1 MARVQMKDLLEA
13 GVHFGHLTRRWNPKM
28 KPYIYGERNGIYIVD
43 LHQTLEGVETACDFI
58 EKTVAEGGSVLFVG
72 TKKQAQEAMAEA
84 ATSCGMFHVT
94 HRWLGGMLT
103 NFQTIR
109 ESIFRLKKLKEMER
123 TGDLDRRPKKEA
135 AGLREQRDKL
145 ERVLGGIE
153 DMPGMPSA
161 LFVVDLR
168 EEHIAVKE
176 ARRLGIPIVAVVDT
190 NCDPDDVDYVIPGN
204 DDAIRAIK
212 LIAQTVAD
220 TVIDACLQRDKTL
233 AESGQRPNPVDMVR
247 HQRQGLDARLRGEEE
262 AAAPA
267 AEAVE
272 VDAEQRAAELEAL
285 AAASIAAED
294 DIAFVAEEPA
304 ATAPVAD
311 AAPVAEPAVSA
322 APAVAPADE
331 PAAEAPAADA
341 PTDEPA

>member
-1 MARVQMKDLLEA
+1 MARIQMKDLLEA

-43 LHQTLEGVETACDFI
+43 LHQTLEGVEAACDYI
-58 EKTVAEGGSVLFVG
+58 EKVVAEGGSVLFVG

-84 ATSCGMFHVT
+84 AASCGMFHVT

-109 ESIFRLKKLKEMER
+109 ESIFRLKRLKEMER
-123 TGDLDRRPKKEA
+123 TGDLERRPKKEA

-153 DMPGMPSA
+153 DMPSMPSV
-161 LFVVDLR
+161 LFVIDLR

-220 TVIDACLQRDKTL
+220 AIIDACLQRDKTL
-233 AESGQRPNPVDMVR
+233 AESGQRPNPIDQVRRMRQDVDP
-247 HQRQGLDARLRGEEE
+247 RLRGADE
-262 AAAPA
+262 AAGAD
-267 AEAVE
+267 AEADE
-272 VDAEQRAAELEAL
+272 VDAEQQAAELEAL
-285 AAASIAAED
+285 AAATIAAED

-304 ATAPVAD
+304 AAAPT
-311 AAPVAEPAVSA
+311 PVAEPAVSA
-322 APAVAPADE
+322 APAVAPEAPAAPAA
-331 PAAEAPAADA
+331 PAAEPAADA